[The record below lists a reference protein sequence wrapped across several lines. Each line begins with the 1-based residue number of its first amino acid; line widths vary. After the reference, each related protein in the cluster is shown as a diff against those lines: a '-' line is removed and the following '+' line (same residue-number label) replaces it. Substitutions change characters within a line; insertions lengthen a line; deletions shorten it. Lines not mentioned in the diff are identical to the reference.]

1 MVALHF
7 FAQGSYQKGVGQ
19 DYFISMSQSSVSRCI
34 TAVNAALEMLYFKI
48 HFPCTEEQ
56 RTAVKQ
62 G

>member
-1 MVALHF
+1 MVALNF

-34 TAVNAALEMLYFKI
+34 AAVNTALESMYYKI
-48 HFPCTEEQ
+48 HFPSNEEE
-56 RTAVKQ
+56 RSIIKQ